1 MEAFLLTEINRSNDL
16 IAASRSPRQPG
27 SGTVTPPVQMVFSKE
42 DRPPRR
48 ASNPGLTRSYSCGAG
63 GTGRSGSGNN
73 SRDGESSPSSKLTG
87 TSSLP
92 SSRHV
97 SPINTSDSCTTSP
110 SPTTTSHNNN
120 SSSGTHTPDEK
131 KSSSLMRKLSSPGK
145 LFHGSGNRAR
155 AISDSKAD
163 RSASSSQISLMSV
176 TPRTGHDNVKST
188 HDTAAESE
196 TASSGGGGGGGGGG
210 LYSREAN
217 SSASSRLLVEPSEEQ
232 KIRQVRDILAPTV
245 QERPRTNSFGR
256 SSSHPFMVASMV
268 SRTPV
273 VTPPGER
280 VMNAR
285 STDEHLY
292 AIYRHIEGLDKRLKR
307 TEANNTLL
315 VQEAVALKGRMD
327 KFEGNRPYCF
337 CCCCCSWITSCLG
350 LDDDDDDDD
359 DAKHILLSSELGRK

>member
-1 MEAFLLTEINRSNDL
+1 MGDDVEAFLLTEINRSNDL
-16 IAASRSPRQPG
+16 IAASRSPRQPE
-27 SGTVTPPVQMVFSKE
+27 SGTVTPPAQMVFSKE

-48 ASNPGLTRSYSCGAG
+48 ASNPVLVRSNSCGAG
-63 GTGRSGSGNN
+63 GTGRSGSGGNN
-73 SRDGESSPSSKLTG
+73 SRDSENSPSSKLTG

-110 SPTTTSHNNN
+110 SSTATTNNG
-120 SSSGTHTPDEK
+120 SSGTQTPDEK

-145 LFHGSGNRAR
+145 LFSGNRTR

-163 RSASSSQISLMSV
+163 RSESSSQISLMSV
-176 TPRTGHDNVKST
+176 TPRAGHDNVRST
-188 HDTAAESE
+188 RDTAAESE
-196 TASSGGGGGGGGGG
+196 TVSSGGGGG

-256 SSSHPFMVASMV
+256 SNSSPFMVASMV

-285 STDEHLY
+285 SVDEHLL
-292 AIYRHIEGLDKRLKR
+292 AMYRHIEGLDKRLKR

-315 VQEAVALKGRMD
+315 VQEAVGLQRRMG
-327 KFEGNRPYCF
+327 KLEGNSPYCW
-337 CCCCCSWITSCLG
+337 CCCCCSWISSCLG
-350 LDDDDDDDD
+350 LGDDDDDDD
-359 DAKHILLSSELGRK
+359 DAKHILLSSELARK